1 MVTRRMG
8 FPKIL
13 FLSLPRLKTKPP
25 VNIKSTFDEVV
36 VKPRRLPRRHSET
49 DKNDKN
55 SILQLTAHCHES
67 EMSRGERVAIDTI
80 PLIGLLFQR
89 YVLKEGVDWTI

>member
-1 MVTRRMG
+1 ME

-25 VNIKSTFDEVV
+25 VNIKSTDEKNEVV
-36 VKPRRLPRRHSET
+36 VKPRRVPRRHSET

-89 YVLKEGVDWTI
+89 YVSKGDKD